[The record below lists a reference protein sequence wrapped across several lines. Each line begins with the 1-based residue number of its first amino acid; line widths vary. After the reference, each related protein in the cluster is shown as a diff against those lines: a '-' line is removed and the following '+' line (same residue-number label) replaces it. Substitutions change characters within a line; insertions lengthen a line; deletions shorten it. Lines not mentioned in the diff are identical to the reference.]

1 MKPFVITD
9 PKKAHVDILRKA
21 HNPAVM
27 KPAPMPR
34 RNENAVEAYATRTT

>member
-9 PKKAHVDILRKA
+9 PKKAHVDILRKEYT
-21 HNPAVM
+21 PAVM
-27 KPAPMPR
+27 KPHHTPR